1 MSKGLRGIEAGETSI
16 CTVGE
21 TENDLLYRGYNVI
34 DLSQNCVFEEVCFLL
49 LNGKLPNSSE
59 LKGFTKNIFSKRT
72 IPESLIS
79 VLQKIPKET
88 NPMDVLRTT
97 CSFLGNIEP
106 EKSFDNQI
114 NCAERLLGIFPS
126 ALNYWYHFSHS
137 GKKISIEN
145 DSESIA
151 GHFLSTL
158 YGKNPSETEEKV
170 MNVSLILYA
179 EHEFN
184 ASTFSARVCAA
195 TLSDFYSCI
204 TGAIGTLRG
213 PLHGGANEKAMDL
226 ISQFDDVEQAA
237 NSIYQMLDNKELIMG
252 FGHAV
257 YKKLDPRNDIIKSWS
272 KKLSV
277 GRPNEKLYDISC
289 RIESIMK
296 EEKGLFANADFFHA
310 SAYNFMK
317 IPTKLFTP
325 IFVCSRVSGWAAH
338 IIEQRSDNK
347 LIRPGAKYIGSDPL
361 DFVPINERD

>member
-1 MSKGLRGIEAGETSI
+1 MCSNIIR
-16 CTVGE
+16 
-21 TENDLLYRGYNVI
+21 
-34 DLSQNCVFEEVCFLL
+34 FL
-49 LNGKLPNSSE
+49 
-59 LKGFTKNIFSKRT
+59 
-72 IPESLIS
+72 
-79 VLQKIPKET
+79 
-88 NPMDVLRTT
+88 
-97 CSFLGNIEP
+97 
-106 EKSFDNQI
+106 
-114 NCAERLLGIFPS
+114 
-126 ALNYWYHFSHS
+126 
-137 GKKISIEN
+137 
-145 DSESIA
+145 
-151 GHFLSTL
+151 
-158 YGKNPSETEEKV
+158 
-170 MNVSLILYA
+170 
-179 EHEFN
+179 
-184 ASTFSARVCAA
+184 
-195 TLSDFYSCI
+195 SCI

-272 KKLSV
+272 RKLSV
-277 GRPNEKLYDISC
+277 GKSNQKLYDISC

-317 IPTKLFTP
+317 ISTKLFTP